1 MGIRGWA
8 GKPTHPPLTD
18 IPIAS
23 YVLVAA
29 MDVVSYVA
37 ARGNPAG
44 RPGAVAH
51 DFFVAGTIVLIAG
64 GLVSLAT
71 ATTGFW
77 DWWKGQAR
85 RKTGPLGQAH
95 HTQVWRTANWHMAVM
110 VTVTMIVAVDI
121 ALRLAQFDRHAAQLP
136 TMILSVLAG
145 QKSVQEVI
153 EEEQVSRTFYYQL
166 EDRGLQGMMKGLSP
180 RIEGQTSEHRE
191 LAQAREQLRTLTERV
206 KSLTQRKRSAER
218 LLRLLIKSNHAR
230 VSTERR
236 GRPRKAL
243 STATMTGGDLL

>member
-1 MGIRGWA
+1 MARGTRLFSIRPGITLRGRKFFGIRGWA

-71 ATTGFW
+71 AATGFW

-110 VTVTMIVAVDI
+110 VTVTLIVAVDI
-121 ALRLAQFDRHAAQLP
+121 ALRLVQFDRHAAQLP

-145 QKSVQEVI
+145 GLVAYGATYGGSLVFDYQFNVMSLGKDSTVWDETEVD
-153 EEEQVSRTFYYQL
+153 QFP
-166 EDRGLQGMMKGLSP
+166 GKKP
-180 RIEGQTSEHRE
+180 PPP
-191 LAQAREQLRTLTERV
+191 
-206 KSLTQRKRSAER
+206 AE
-218 LLRLLIKSNHAR
+218 
-230 VSTERR
+230 
-236 GRPRKAL
+236 
-243 STATMTGGDLL
+243 

>member
-1 MGIRGWA
+1 MARGTRLFSIRPGITLKGRRFMGIRGWA

-44 RPGAVAH
+44 QPGAVAH

-64 GLVSLAT
+64 GVVSLAT

-110 VTVTMIVAVDI
+110 VTVTVIVAVDI
-121 ALRLAQFDRHAAQLP
+121 ALRLVQFDRDAAQLP
-136 TMILSVLAG
+136 TVILSVLAG
-145 QKSVQEVI
+145 GLVAYGATYGGSLVFDYQFNVMSLGKDSTVWDETEVD
-153 EEEQVSRTFYYQL
+153 QL
-166 EDRGLQGMMKGLSP
+166 PGKKP
-180 RIEGQTSEHRE
+180 TPP
-191 LAQAREQLRTLTERV
+191 A
-206 KSLTQRKRSAER
+206 
-218 LLRLLIKSNHAR
+218 
-230 VSTERR
+230 
-236 GRPRKAL
+236 
-243 STATMTGGDLL
+243 

>member
-1 MGIRGWA
+1 MARGTRLFSIRPGITLKGRRFFGIRGWA

-44 RPGAVAH
+44 QPGAVAH

-64 GLVSLAT
+64 GVVSLAT

-110 VTVTMIVAVDI
+110 VTVTVIVAVDI
-121 ALRLAQFDRHAAQLP
+121 ALRLVQFDRQAAQLP

-145 QKSVQEVI
+145 GLVAYGATYGGSLVFDYQFNVMSLGKDSTVWDETEVD
-153 EEEQVSRTFYYQL
+153 QL
-166 EDRGLQGMMKGLSP
+166 PGKKP
-180 RIEGQTSEHRE
+180 
-191 LAQAREQLRTLTERV
+191 APPA
-206 KSLTQRKRSAER
+206 
-218 LLRLLIKSNHAR
+218 
-230 VSTERR
+230 
-236 GRPRKAL
+236 
-243 STATMTGGDLL
+243 

>member
-1 MGIRGWA
+1 MARGTRLFSIRPSITLKGRRFMGIRGWA

-64 GLVSLAT
+64 GVVSLAT

-77 DWWKGQAR
+77 DWWKGMAR

-110 VTVTMIVAVDI
+110 VTVTAIVGVDI

-136 TMILSVLAG
+136 TTILSVLAG
-145 QKSVQEVI
+145 LLVAYGATYGGSLVFDYQFNVSSLGKDSTVWDETEVD
-153 EEEQVSRTFYYQL
+153 QFP
-166 EDRGLQGMMKGLSP
+166 GKKP
-180 RIEGQTSEHRE
+180 P
-191 LAQAREQLRTLTERV
+191 A
-206 KSLTQRKRSAER
+206 
-218 LLRLLIKSNHAR
+218 
-230 VSTERR
+230 
-236 GRPRKAL
+236 
-243 STATMTGGDLL
+243 

>member
-1 MGIRGWA
+1 MARGTRLFSIRPGITLKGRRFLGIRGWA

-44 RPGAVAH
+44 QPGAVAH

-64 GLVSLAT
+64 GVVSLAT

-110 VTVTMIVAVDI
+110 VTVTVIVAVDI
-121 ALRLAQFDRHAAQLP
+121 ALRLVQFDRHAAQLP
-136 TMILSVLAG
+136 TMILSVLAVD
-145 QKSVQEVI
+145 SW
-153 EEEQVSRTFYYQL
+153 RTA
-166 EDRGLQGMMKGLSP
+166 RPTAGRWCST
-180 RIEGQTSEHRE
+180 TSS
-191 LAQAREQLRTLTERV
+191 T
-206 KSLTQRKRSAER
+206 SCRSAR
-218 LLRLLIKSNHAR
+218 TAR
-230 VSTERR
+230 SGTRPRSISSR
-236 GRPRKAL
+236 GRSRRLPRSGGAYDRHRNATSTGVLRQAAGTRRPYAL
-243 STATMTGGDLL
+243 RNDDHPREER

>member
-1 MGIRGWA
+1 MARGTRLFSIRPGITLKGRRFMGIRGWA

-44 RPGAVAH
+44 KPGAVAH

-64 GLVSLAT
+64 GVVSLAT

-110 VTVTMIVAVDI
+110 VTVTVIVAVDI
-121 ALRLAQFDRHAAQLP
+121 ALRLVQFDRHAAQLP

-145 QKSVQEVI
+145 GLVAYGATYGGSLVFDYQFNVMSLGKDSTVWDETEVD
-153 EEEQVSRTFYYQL
+153 QL
-166 EDRGLQGMMKGLSP
+166 PGKKP
-180 RIEGQTSEHRE
+180 TPP
-191 LAQAREQLRTLTERV
+191 A
-206 KSLTQRKRSAER
+206 
-218 LLRLLIKSNHAR
+218 
-230 VSTERR
+230 
-236 GRPRKAL
+236 
-243 STATMTGGDLL
+243 

>member
-1 MGIRGWA
+1 MARGTRLFSIRPGITLKGRRFMGIRGWA

-44 RPGAVAH
+44 QPGAVAH

-64 GLVSLAT
+64 GVVSLAT

-110 VTVTMIVAVDI
+110 VTVTLIVAVDI
-121 ALRLAQFDRHAAQLP
+121 ALRLVQFDRHAAQLP
-136 TMILSVLAG
+136 TTILSVLAG
-145 QKSVQEVI
+145 GLVAYGATYGGSLVFDYQFNVMSLGKDSTVWDETEVD
-153 EEEQVSRTFYYQL
+153 QL
-166 EDRGLQGMMKGLSP
+166 PGKKP
-180 RIEGQTSEHRE
+180 TPP
-191 LAQAREQLRTLTERV
+191 A
-206 KSLTQRKRSAER
+206 
-218 LLRLLIKSNHAR
+218 
-230 VSTERR
+230 
-236 GRPRKAL
+236 
-243 STATMTGGDLL
+243 

>member
-44 RPGAVAH
+44 HPGAVAH

-64 GLVSLAT
+64 GVVSLAT

-77 DWWKGQAR
+77 DWWKGMAR
-85 RKTGPLGQAH
+85 RKTGPIGQAH

-110 VTVTMIVAVDI
+110 LTVTAIVAVDI

-136 TMILSVLAG
+136 TTILSVLAG
-145 QKSVQEVI
+145 LLVAYGATYGGSLVFDYQFNVSSLGKDSTVWDETEVD
-153 EEEQVSRTFYYQL
+153 QL
-166 EDRGLQGMMKGLSP
+166 PGKKPTPPE
-180 RIEGQTSEHRE
+180 
-191 LAQAREQLRTLTERV
+191 
-206 KSLTQRKRSAER
+206 
-218 LLRLLIKSNHAR
+218 
-230 VSTERR
+230 
-236 GRPRKAL
+236 
-243 STATMTGGDLL
+243 

>member
-1 MGIRGWA
+1 MARGTRLFSIRPGITLKGRRFMGIRGWA

-29 MDVVSYVA
+29 MDVVSYFA

-71 ATTGFW
+71 VATGFW
-77 DWWKGQAR
+77 DWWKGMAR

-110 VTVTMIVAVDI
+110 VSVTLIVAVDI
-121 ALRLAQFDRHAAQLP
+121 ALRLVQFDRHAAQLP
-136 TMILSVLAG
+136 TVILSVLAG
-145 QKSVQEVI
+145 GLVAYGATYGGSLVFDYQFNVMSLGKDSTVWDETEVD
-153 EEEQVSRTFYYQL
+153 QFP
-166 EDRGLQGMMKGLSP
+166 GKKP
-180 RIEGQTSEHRE
+180 PPP
-191 LAQAREQLRTLTERV
+191 
-206 KSLTQRKRSAER
+206 AE
-218 LLRLLIKSNHAR
+218 
-230 VSTERR
+230 
-236 GRPRKAL
+236 
-243 STATMTGGDLL
+243 

>member
-1 MGIRGWA
+1 MARGTRLFSIRPGITLKGRRFFGIRGWA

-44 RPGAVAH
+44 QPGAVAH

-64 GLVSLAT
+64 GVVSLAT

-110 VTVTMIVAVDI
+110 VTVTVIVAVDI
-121 ALRLAQFDRHAAQLP
+121 ALRLVQFDRHAAQLP

-145 QKSVQEVI
+145 GLVAYGATYGGSLVFDYQFNVMSLGKDSTVWDETEVD
-153 EEEQVSRTFYYQL
+153 QL
-166 EDRGLQGMMKGLSP
+166 PGKKP
-180 RIEGQTSEHRE
+180 TPP
-191 LAQAREQLRTLTERV
+191 A
-206 KSLTQRKRSAER
+206 
-218 LLRLLIKSNHAR
+218 
-230 VSTERR
+230 
-236 GRPRKAL
+236 
-243 STATMTGGDLL
+243 

>member
-1 MGIRGWA
+1 MARGTRLFSIRPGITLKGRRFMGIRGWA

-44 RPGAVAH
+44 QPGAVAH

-64 GLVSLAT
+64 GVVSLAT

-110 VTVTMIVAVDI
+110 VTVTLIVAVDI
-121 ALRLAQFDRHAAQLP
+121 ALRLVQFDRHAAQLP

-145 QKSVQEVI
+145 GLVAYGATYGGSLVFDYQFNVMSLGKDSTVWDETEVD
-153 EEEQVSRTFYYQL
+153 QL
-166 EDRGLQGMMKGLSP
+166 PGKKP
-180 RIEGQTSEHRE
+180 TPPP
-191 LAQAREQLRTLTERV
+191 A
-206 KSLTQRKRSAER
+206 
-218 LLRLLIKSNHAR
+218 
-230 VSTERR
+230 
-236 GRPRKAL
+236 
-243 STATMTGGDLL
+243 

>member
-1 MGIRGWA
+1 MARGTRLFSIRPGITLKGRRFFGIRGWA

-44 RPGAVAH
+44 QPGAVAH

-64 GLVSLAT
+64 GVVSLAT
-71 ATTGFW
+71 AATGFW

-110 VTVTMIVAVDI
+110 VTVTLIVAVDI
-121 ALRLAQFDRHAAQLP
+121 ALRLVQFDRHAAQLP
-136 TMILSVLAG
+136 TMVLSVLAG
-145 QKSVQEVI
+145 GLVAYGATYGGSLVFDYQFNVMSLGKDSTVWDETEVD
-153 EEEQVSRTFYYQL
+153 QL
-166 EDRGLQGMMKGLSP
+166 PGKKP
-180 RIEGQTSEHRE
+180 
-191 LAQAREQLRTLTERV
+191 APPA
-206 KSLTQRKRSAER
+206 
-218 LLRLLIKSNHAR
+218 
-230 VSTERR
+230 
-236 GRPRKAL
+236 
-243 STATMTGGDLL
+243 